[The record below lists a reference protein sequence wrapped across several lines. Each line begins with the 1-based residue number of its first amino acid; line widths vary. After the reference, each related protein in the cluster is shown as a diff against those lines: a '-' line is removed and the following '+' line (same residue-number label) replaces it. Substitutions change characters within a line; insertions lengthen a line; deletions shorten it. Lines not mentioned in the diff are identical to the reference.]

1 MKTMKIHEEEVK
13 TKTKYVR
20 KKREKDEWYLKDGK
34 SETIMFVNATPGEW
48 MKRKVEKLAKKHK
61 IKMKVVERRGQS
73 MKKRLQ
79 KSDPFKKINCDIKDC
94 VICKEGMNVDCRKRG
109 VVYEIECKENEC
121 GKKYIGQTGR
131 SLYER
136 VREHENYSE
145 KDIENDSKPLA
156 RHSYECHGND
166 RIKYDVRIIGNMQG
180 KPSKRMI
187 GEAVYIDSLPRHKS
201 MNGKR
206 GWSTAL
212 II

>member
-1 MKTMKIHEEEVK
+1 
-13 TKTKYVR
+13 
-20 KKREKDEWYLKDGK
+20 
-34 SETIMFVNATPGEW
+34 
-48 MKRKVEKLAKKHK
+48 
-61 IKMKVVERRGQS
+61 

-79 KSDPFKKINCDIKDC
+79 KSDPFKKINCDINDC

-206 GWSTAL
+206 GWSITMIL
-212 II
+212 